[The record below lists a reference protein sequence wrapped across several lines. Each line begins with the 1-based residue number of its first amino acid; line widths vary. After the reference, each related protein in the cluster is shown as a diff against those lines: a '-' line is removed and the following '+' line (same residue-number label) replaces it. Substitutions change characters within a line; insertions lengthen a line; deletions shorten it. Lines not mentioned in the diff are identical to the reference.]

1 MQIRLHANATVT
13 PAQRRYIY
21 ENRHRPTA
29 QLQREMGLTYK
40 TVKRWKNREDGQDA
54 SSRPHNINSS
64 LLDWQEALVVDLR
77 TTFLLTLDDLLILCR
92 KSILPTLSRSALLR
106 CLKRHN
112 VNDLNVLMPVKDNGD
127 AKNKKTFKD
136 YEPGYIHVDVK
147 YLPKMPDEENR
158 KYLFVAIDRASRWVY
173 LDIFPDKSAKSAETF
188 LMDVVEDFPGK
199 ITKLLTDN
207 GKEFTDRF
215 CRSGMR
221 PPTGNH
227 IFDHVCAQNN
237 IEHRLTKP
245 RSPQTNGMVERFNGR
260 IASILRSTR
269 FKSSQDLKKILQH
282 YLFSYNNV
290 IGQRAL
296 KYKTPM
302 KFLALSLNQPNL
314 TDPNIYQIKVAD
326 RPLYGFTY

>member
-13 PAQRRYIY
+13 PSQRRYIY

-29 QLQREMGLTYK
+29 QLHREMGLTYK

-54 SSRPHNINSS
+54 SSRPHNTNSS

-92 KSILPTLSRSALLR
+92 KFIIPTLSRSALLR

-112 VNDLNVLMPVKDNGD
+112 VNDLNALLPVEDNGD
-127 AKNKKTFKD
+127 NKKKKTFKD

-221 PPTGNH
+221 KPTGNH
-227 IFDHVCAQNN
+227 IFDNACAQNN

-260 IASILRSTR
+260 IAIILKSTR
-269 FKSSQDLKKILQH
+269 FKSSQDLKKTLQN

-296 KYKTPM
+296 KHQTPM

-314 TDPNIYQIKVAD
+314 TDPDK
-326 RPLYGFTY
+326 

>member
-1 MQIRLHANATVT
+1 LCPLFRGKIT
-13 PAQRRYIY
+13 
-21 ENRHRPTA
+21 
-29 QLQREMGLTYK
+29 
-40 TVKRWKNREDGQDA
+40 
-54 SSRPHNINSS
+54 
-64 LLDWQEALVVDLR
+64 LL
-77 TTFLLTLDDLLILCR
+77 
-92 KSILPTLSRSALLR
+92 
-106 CLKRHN
+106 
-112 VNDLNVLMPVKDNGD
+112 PVEDNGD
-127 AKNKKTFKD
+127 NKKKKTFKD

-215 CRSGMR
+215 CRSSMR
-221 PPTGNH
+221 KPTGNH
-227 IFDHVCAQNN
+227 IFDNACAQNN

-260 IASILRSTR
+260 IATILKSTR
-269 FKSSQDLKKILQH
+269 FKSSQDLKKTLQN

-296 KYKTPM
+296 KHKTPM

-314 TDPNIYQIKVAD
+314 ADPD
-326 RPLYGFTY
+326 S

>member
-13 PAQRRYIY
+13 PSQRRYIY

-29 QLQREMGLTYK
+29 QLHREMGLTYK

-54 SSRPHNINSS
+54 SSRPHNTNSS

-92 KSILPTLSRSALLR
+92 KFIIPTLSRSALLR

-112 VNDLNVLMPVKDNGD
+112 VNDLNALLPVEDNGD
-127 AKNKKTFKD
+127 NKKKKTFKD

-221 PPTGNH
+221 KPTGNH
-227 IFDHVCAQNN
+227 IFDNACAQNN

-260 IASILRSTR
+260 IAIILKSTR
-269 FKSSQDLKKILQH
+269 FKSSQDLKKTLQN

-296 KYKTPM
+296 KHQTPM

-314 TDPNIYQIKVAD
+314 TDPDTI
-326 RPLYGFTY
+326 T

>member
-13 PAQRRYIY
+13 PSQRRYIY

-29 QLQREMGLTYK
+29 QLHREMGLTYK

-54 SSRPHNINSS
+54 SSRPHNTNSS

-92 KSILPTLSRSALLR
+92 KFIIPTLSRSALLR

-112 VNDLNVLMPVKDNGD
+112 VNDLNALLPVEDNGD
-127 AKNKKTFKD
+127 NKKKKTFKD

-221 PPTGNH
+221 KPTGNH
-227 IFDHVCAQNN
+227 IFDNACAQNN

-260 IASILRSTR
+260 IAIILKSTR
-269 FKSSQDLKKILQH
+269 FKSSQDLKKTLQN

-296 KYKTPM
+296 KHQTPM

-314 TDPNIYQIKVAD
+314 TDPDKKY
-326 RPLYGFTY
+326 

>member
-1 MQIRLHANATVT
+1 
-13 PAQRRYIY
+13 
-21 ENRHRPTA
+21 
-29 QLQREMGLTYK
+29 
-40 TVKRWKNREDGQDA
+40 
-54 SSRPHNINSS
+54 
-64 LLDWQEALVVDLR
+64 
-77 TTFLLTLDDLLILCR
+77 
-92 KSILPTLSRSALLR
+92 
-106 CLKRHN
+106 
-112 VNDLNVLMPVKDNGD
+112 MPVEDNGD
-127 AKNKKTFKD
+127 AKKKKTFKD

-158 KYLFVAIDRASRWVY
+158 KYLLAIDRASRWVY

-188 LMDVVEDFPGK
+188 LMDVVEAFPGK
-199 ITKLLTDN
+199 TTKLLTDN

-221 PPTGNH
+221 PPTGSH
-227 IFDHVCAQNN
+227 IFDHVCDQNN
-237 IEHRLTKP
+237 IKHRLTKP

-296 KYKTPM
+296 KHKTPM

-314 TDPNIYQIKVAD
+314 TNPNI
-326 RPLYGFTY
+326 